1 MVSDEMK
8 KFAKFLIYNLYTII
22 PVKKQLKE
30 YYKSL
35 LILKYRKLK
44 YNNYLNKLGAPSQN
58 KILVGKYELDYPAGH
73 NYKSVL
79 RNEPLR
85 EFYLGILS
93 KHIFCKNSLE
103 YIDLGANIGD
113 SYAIVKTYAPQDF
126 KAILVEPSLYFLPY
140 LKSNILMHFTNTQVI
155 EKFAGTSYPLTDINA
170 ELFHWGG
177 TAELRRSENII
188 GIYDQIAVG
197 ELINH
202 NTALIKID
210 CDGSD
215 LYILNTLRQNLVEYK
230 PIIYFEAIVDKSDTF
245 EFFCETVIS
254 LEKLGYKYA
263 TVSHCSGLLM
273 YCGAI
278 NESFFDI
285 IRLQLNLYLNKEGGN
300 FYYTDIAIFTE
311 DNVGIHIK
319 SSLDLRERGI
329 KLFQEKTLQNK

>member
-1 MVSDEMK
+1 MVNGDIK
-8 KFAKFLIYNLYTII
+8 KIAKFLINKFITII
-22 PVKKQLKE
+22 PMKKQIKKH
-30 YYKSL
+30 YISI
-35 LILKYRKLK
+35 LISKYRELT
-44 YNNYLNKLGAPSQN
+44 YSNYLNKLGAPSQN
-58 KILVGKYELDYPAGH
+58 KMLVGKYELNYPAGH
-73 NYKSVL
+73 SYKSVL
-79 RNEPLR
+79 SNEPLR

-113 SYAIVKTYAPQDF
+113 SYAIVKTYAPRDF
-126 KAILVEPSLYFLPY
+126 KAILVEPSQYFLPY
-140 LKSNILMHFTNTQVI
+140 LKSNILKYFSNILVI

-188 GIYDQIAVG
+188 GTYDQIAVG

-215 LYILNTLRQNLVEYK
+215 LDILNTLKQNLLENK
-230 PIIYFEAIVDKSDTF
+230 PIIFFEAVVDKSGTF
-245 EFFCETVIS
+245 EFFCETVTS
-254 LEKLGYKYA
+254 LEELGYKYA
-263 TVSHCSGLLM
+263 TVCHCSGLLM
-273 YCGAI
+273 YSGAI

-285 IRLQLNLYLNKEGGN
+285 IRLQLNLYLNKEGGS

-311 DNVGIHIK
+311 DDAGIHVK
-319 SSLDLRERGI
+319 SSLDLREQGI
-329 KLFQEKTLQNK
+329 KLFEKKTL